1 MFHCGIAIIKCL
13 ANDSVRCHGT
23 LPTELISAVSAAE
36 SEAARRRVK
45 MGSHA
50 TDGGPP
56 VLVDA
61 QRQTHYQLRS
71 PGWKMTQIGG

>member
-1 MFHCGIAIIKCL
+1 M
-13 ANDSVRCHGT
+13 T
-23 LPTELISAVSAAE
+23 LSDVTELFPQNLSQPCRPTWRAAE